1 MSGTVVVTIDPKR
14 DGDPLRRALMGV
26 GFESHNNP
34 NARWAF
40 RGPGVVVSLYASGK
54 LVAQGKGAHDLV
66 ATYLPDARPGGGKE
80 METLDSD
87 LIGTDESGKGDYFG
101 PLVAAAVCIP
111 AGQEKVL
118 AELGVRD
125 SKEVSD
131 RSAARAAE
139 AIRAGYTHE
148 IVTIGPERYNE
159 LYEEFGNLN
168 LLLAWAT
175 AKAVKGVTDKH
186 PCRNVLS
193 DKFGNE
199 RLIANA
205 LVKAGVEVD
214 LTQRTKA
221 EINPAVAA
229 ASILARDEFV
239 SRLAALGRKE
249 GVNLPKGAGSPVLS
263 AARKIYHDSGMDIL
277 RRVAKLH
284 FKTTQKVTREL
295 F

>member
-1 MSGTVVVTIDPKR
+1 VSGTVVVTIDPKKEGER
-14 DGDPLRRALMGV
+14 LRKDLEGAGY
-26 GFESHNNP
+26 ESHRNP

-40 RGPGVVVSLYASGK
+40 RGPGVVISFYASGK
-54 LVAQGKGAHDLV
+54 LVAQGKGAADFA
-66 ATYLPDARPGGGKE
+66 ATFLPDVDSGP
-80 METLDSD
+80 TLEALPED

-111 AGQEKVL
+111 AGQEAVL
-118 AELGVRD
+118 KELGVRD
-125 SKEVSD
+125 SKQMTD
-131 RSAARAAE
+131 ASASRAAE
-139 AIRAGYTHE
+139 AIRAGYAHE
-148 IVTIGPERYNE
+148 IVAIGPERYNE
-159 LYEEFGNLN
+159 LYGEFENLN
-168 LLLAWAT
+168 YMLAWAT

-205 LVKAGVEVD
+205 LVKVGVEVS

-229 ASILARDEFV
+229 ASIVARDEFLR
-239 SRLAALGRKE
+239 RLAALGKKE
-249 GVNLPKGAGSPVLS
+249 GTKLPKGAGSPVLS
-263 AARKIYHDSGMDIL
+263 VARKLYHDGGMDIL

-284 FKTTQKVTREL
+284 FKTTLSITREL

>member
-1 MSGTVVVTIDPKR
+1 MSGTVVVTIDPKTAGER
-14 DGDPLRRALMGV
+14 LRKDLEGSGYEPHR
-26 GFESHNNP
+26 NP

-40 RGPGVVVSLYASGK
+40 RGPGVVISFYASGK
-54 LVAQGKGAHDLV
+54 LVAQGKGAADFA
-66 ATYLPDARPGGGKE
+66 ATWLPGVDSGPR
-80 METLDSD
+80 METLDED

-111 AGQEKVL
+111 AGQEAVL

-125 SKEVSD
+125 SKEMTD
-131 RSAARAAE
+131 ASAARAAA
-139 AIRAGYTHE
+139 AIRAGYAHE
-148 IVTIGPERYNE
+148 VVTIGPERYNE
-159 LYEEFGNLN
+159 LYEEFENLN
-168 LLLAWAT
+168 YMLAWAT
-175 AKAVKGVTDKH
+175 AKAVKGVTDEH

-205 LVKAGVEVD
+205 LVKAGVEVS

-229 ASILARDEFV
+229 ASIVARAEFL
-239 SRLAALGRKE
+239 SHLAALGKAC
-249 GVNLPKGAGSPVLS
+249 GTKLPKGAGSPVLS
-263 AARKIYHDSGMDIL
+263 VARRLYQDGGKDAL

-284 FKTTQKVTREL
+284 FKTTATITQEL

>member
-14 DGDPLRRALMGV
+14 DGDPLRDELEAA
-26 GFESHNNP
+26 GFSAHRNP

-40 RGPGVVVSLYASGK
+40 RGPGVVVSLYTSGK
-54 LVAQGKGAHDLV
+54 LVAQGRGARDLV
-66 ATYLPDARPGGGKE
+66 ATYLPDAPVGGGKQ
-80 METLDSD
+80 MESLDSD

-111 AGQEKVL
+111 KGQEKVL

-131 RSAARAAE
+131 ASAARAAA
-139 AIRAGYTHE
+139 AIRAGYPHE
-148 IVTIGPERYNE
+148 IVTIGPDRYNE
-159 LYEEFGNLN
+159 LYDDFGNLN

-175 AKAVKGVTDKH
+175 AKAVKGVTEKH

-205 LVKAGVEVD
+205 LVKAGVEVN

-239 SRLAALGRKE
+239 SRLAALGKAT
-249 GVNLPKGAGSPVLS
+249 GTKLPKGAGSPVLS
-263 AARKIYHDSGMDIL
+263 AARRLYHDGGMDAL
-277 RRVAKLH
+277 RRVAKMH
-284 FKTTQKVTREL
+284 FKTTKQVTREL